1 MSNKLSQLVAKVNGA
16 KVPPYVKQCLL
27 SGAFNFKVKFAATSG
42 IRIAALST
50 TESTVHLK
58 NRIRV
63 QNHIG
68 GIHACGMAILAE
80 SATGAVFGMNVP
92 DTHIPVIKSMKIDF
106 KRRAVG
112 DLKAVARLTDEQ
124 VRYTSLCSSITISPV
139 LQIRE
144 IQTTDK

>member
-80 SATGAVFGMNVP
+80 SATGA
-92 DTHIPVIKSMKIDF
+92 DIEEARKLLIDRGASDAATQSNLYAAWHTRNDIVEF
-106 KRRAVG
+106 QNIAI
-112 DLKAVARLTDEQ
+112 D
-124 VRYTSLCSSITISPV
+124 
-139 LQIRE
+139 
-144 IQTTDK
+144 